1 MIPAQYRAAA
11 LALLAASALAIA
23 AWAGWQANGYRLGMQ
38 LASAEAAHQ
47 HTLGEIARAAA
58 AQLQAQQTQRLAL
71 EQRLAEL
78 DTAHQQEITHAQAAA
93 DQLAADLA
101 AARSR
106 LSVRIN
112 PATCASSLPATAP
125 ATGLDDAAGARADLH
140 PATAAGVIRVT
151 GRADQCRARLTALQA
166 WVREVAKPP
175 DGL

>member
-1 MIPAQYRAAA
+1 MIPAQYRAYA
-11 LALLAASALAIA
+11 LSLLAISALVLAGL
-23 AWAGWQANGYRLGMQ
+23 AGWHANGWRLGNQ
-38 LASAEAAHQ
+38 LAQAEAAHQ
-47 HTLGEIARAAA
+47 HTLGEIARGAAS
-58 AQLQAQQTQRLAL
+58 QLQAQQTQRLAL

-93 DQLAADLA
+93 DQLATDLA

-112 PATCASSLPATAP
+112 PATCPGGLPATTPAP
-125 ATGLDDAAGARADLH
+125 GLDDAAGARADLH

-151 GRADQCRARLTALQA
+151 ARADQCRARLTALQA

>member
-1 MIPAQYRAAA
+1 MIAQYRAYG
-11 LALLAASALAIA
+11 LALLAAAALAFA
-23 AWAGWQANGYRLGMQ
+23 AWSGWQANGWRLSGQ
-38 LASAEAAHQ
+38 LAQAEAAHQ
-47 HTLGEIARAAA
+47 HTLGEIARAAS

-93 DQLAADLA
+93 DQLATDLA

-112 PATCASSLPATAP
+112 PATCPGGLHASTP

-140 PATAAGVIRVT
+140 PATAAGIVRVT

-166 WVREVAKPP
+166 WVGEVAAQQ
-175 DGL
+175 

>member
-1 MIPAQYRAAA
+1 MIAQYRAYV
-11 LALLAASALAIA
+11 LGLLAAAALAIA
-23 AWAGWQANGYRLGMQ
+23 AWAGWQANGWRLGNQ
-38 LASAEAAHQ
+38 LATAEAAHQ
-47 HTLGEIARAAA
+47 HALGKITRAAA

-78 DTAHQQEITHAQAAA
+78 DTTHQQEITHAQAAA
-93 DQLAADLA
+93 DQLATDLA

-112 PATCASSLPATAP
+112 PATCPGGLPAATS

-140 PATAAGVIRVT
+140 PATAAGIVRVT

-166 WVREVAKPP
+166 WVGEVTAER
-175 DGL
+175 